1 MNIKHR
7 AFLFF
12 TLLIFLTACT
22 QESKNDAV
30 KNLAKMSEAKFPD
43 KEEAT
48 RNINQVAVNY
58 IATLNHD
65 SLGIEA
71 RYPLLSQK
79 FIGKYQVLISH
90 ALKATKPVV
99 MQMTLSDQ
107 LQIFGL
113 RNLTTADSL
122 ASMSVQ
128 EVLTKMNEE
137 SIFFGMND
145 AKLENLLFYSKNE
158 AVGGIRS
165 AFTVSPVAF
174 HRENGVWKI
183 DPFGDPLHQQM
194 KEKKLASMQG
204 KSYEE
209 YKTYM
214 HEIMETDEAS
224 WVPLMDR

>member
-1 MNIKHR
+1 MNLKY
-7 AFLFF
+7 F
-12 TLLIFLTACT
+12 TILGFIVLVFSSACT
-22 QESKNDAV
+22 EQSKNDAV

-48 RNINQVAVNY
+48 REINQVATDY
-58 IATLNHD
+58 IATLNND

-79 FIGKYQVLISH
+79 FIGKYQALISH
-90 ALKATKPVV
+90 ALKASKSVV

-137 SIFFGMND
+137 SIFFGMSD
-145 AKLENLLFYSKNE
+145 AKLENLLFYSKDE

-174 HRENGVWKI
+174 HRENGAWKI
-183 DPFGDPLHQQM
+183 DPFGDPLHQKM
-194 KEKKLASMQG
+194 KEQKLAQMQG

-214 HEIMETDEAS
+214 HEIMETNEES
-224 WVPLMDR
+224 WVPLNDR